1 MEEERQTEVKNK
13 EPVLLL
19 PAKKEKKK
27 KMESIEKKI
36 RKEEIKIL
44 FDATAD
50 EE

>member
-27 KMESIEKKI
+27 NGVNREKN
-36 RKEEIKIL
+36 KEGRNKDL
-44 FDATAD
+44 V
-50 EE
+50 